1 MFDLTIE
8 TDPIYQADLVY
19 DCIFDISIEYTNEF
33 ELYDIEISI

>member
-8 TDPIYQADLVY
+8 TDFIYQADLVY
-19 DCIFDISIEYTNEF
+19 DYIFDISIEYTNEF